1 MTKAVFLAFLTL
13 PAILPEAHAAESAIP
28 FSEIE
33 SLQGAVQQKTAH
45 YEIADTVR
53 ISGPY
58 YVFAVK
64 AAHGE
69 YEVESVAKLTKVC
82 HEIRA
87 IEEYVAT
94 PEGKS
99 AWKGAKD
106 HMRQIGQGAKAIVKN
121 PKESGK
127 AIGRALGKTGRQVKN
142 LIKSPFGRRKKKD
155 AEAEASRQ
163 ARSAGGM
170 LGGKQARALAYKLQV
185 DVYTDN
191 PYMRGLLDSVA
202 KQESKGS
209 LGVSAALFV
218 FAPVAGLGYATKGA
232 LTPGAYEE
240 QTELL
245 IRDNHATELKY
256 QLRKRFAEDF
266 GLDKRGDKKQ
276 LEELQVFLD
285 NPNYTPRE
293 AAYACLYLARLKD
306 AKGIRETVNH
316 LAAVADQATAQ
327 FLIRQLELY
336 SAAHQGGRTVS
347 ELKTSGTRIVTTGAD
362 GKGFA
367 LVPYDF
373 VAANE
378 AMNAE
383 RDALVDAGVTTFSVT
398 GDAEKAFVEQSDAK
412 GIAVKGLILREDA
425 FHAQ

>member
-1 MTKAVFLAFLTL
+1 MKKSFSSFCLSLSATFSLAADATIQF
-13 PAILPEAHAAESAIP
+13 SA
-28 FSEIE
+28 IE
-33 SLQGAVQQKTAH
+33 SLKGAVQQKTEH
-45 YEIADTVR
+45 YEISDTVR
-53 ISGPY
+53 FSGPY
-58 YVFAVK
+58 YVFDVK
-64 AAHGE
+64 AGHGE

-94 PEGKS
+94 PEGEG

-142 LIKSPFGRRKKKD
+142 LIKSPFKRRKKKD
-155 AEAEASRQ
+155 SDEEKKRQ
-163 ARSAGGM
+163 AKSAGGM
-170 LGGKQARALAYKLQV
+170 MGGKQARNLAYKLQV
-185 DVYTDN
+185 DAYTDN

-202 KQESKGS
+202 KQEAKGS
-209 LGVSAALFV
+209 IGVSAALFV

-256 QLRKRFAEDF
+256 QLRKKFGVDF
-266 GLDKRGDKKQ
+266 DLDKRKDEKQ
-276 LEELQVFLD
+276 LDELQAFLD

-293 AAYACLYLARLKD
+293 VAYGCLYLTRMQD
-306 AKGIRETVNH
+306 AKGIRDIVNH
-316 LAAVADQATAQ
+316 LAAVEDMSTAQ

-336 SAAHQGGRTVS
+336 SASHVGGRKIS
-347 ELKTSGTRIVTTGAD
+347 DLKTVGTRIVATQHD
-362 GKGFA
+362 GKSFA
-367 LVPYDF
+367 LAPYDL
-373 VAANE
+373 ASASALSE
-378 AMNAE
+378 E
-383 RDALVDAGVTTFSVT
+383 RDALQSAGVSSLNVT
-398 GDAEKAFVEQSDAK
+398 GDVDESFATESGTKGVSVSGELLKRAEFKPAGD
-412 GIAVKGLILREDA
+412 
-425 FHAQ
+425 

>member
-1 MTKAVFLAFLTL
+1 MKQSLLIASLILSATTASAADSAVK
-13 PAILPEAHAAESAIP
+13 

-33 SLQGAVQQKTAH
+33 SLKGSVQQKTEH
-45 YEIADTVR
+45 YEIADTVK

-58 YVFAVK
+58 YVFEVK
-64 AAHGE
+64 ADHGE

-82 HEIRA
+82 HDIRA

-94 PEGKS
+94 PEGKT

-142 LIKSPFGRRKKKD
+142 LIKSPFGRKKKKK
-155 AEAEASRQ
+155 EAEEEAKKQ
-163 ARSAGGM
+163 AKSAGGM
-170 LGGKQARALAYKLQV
+170 MGGKQARTLAYKLQV

-202 KQESKGS
+202 KQEAKGS

-256 QLRKRFAEDF
+256 QLRKKFGVDF
-266 GLDKRGDKKQ
+266 DLDKRKDKEQ
-276 LEELQVFLD
+276 LEELQAFLD

-293 AAYACLYLARLKD
+293 VAYGCLYLTRMKD

-316 LAAVADQATAQ
+316 LAAVSEQAAAQ

-336 SAAHQGGRTVS
+336 SAAHQGGQAVA
-347 ELKTSGTRIVTTGAD
+347 ELMSAANRIVAVGDD

-367 LVPYDF
+367 LAPYDL
-373 VAANE
+373 AAASE
-378 AMNAE
+378 SMIAE
-383 RDALVDAGVTTFSVT
+383 RDALAAGNVKSLKIT
-398 GDAEKAFVEQSDAK
+398 GDADQAFAEQSAGK
-412 GIAVKGLILREDA
+412 GIAITGLLLREDA
-425 FHAQ
+425 FRAK